1 MSQAET
7 PAQRTPLYDAHLALG
22 GRMAPF
28 AGYQMPIQYAGPDGG
43 VLNEHRW
50 TRNHAGLFDVSHMG
64 PAFLT
69 LREPSGDA
77 DADFARIAGY
87 MERLVCGD
95 IAGLKPGQLRYTLLL
110 NDGGGIVDDLIVAGS
125 SVVLYS
131 PPAVGK
137 SFVALDIAACVAT
150 GTWWHGRA
158 VKQGPVLYVAA
169 EGTGGLPVR
178 VQAWKAHN
186 RMPWVED
193 FDFLP
198 GSINLLDPAQAA
210 TLAELTV
217 AKGYRLV
224 VIDTM
229 ARVTAGGDE
238 NAPKDMGLL
247 VAAVAKLQAAGAT
260 VLLVHHPGKDAG
272 KGMRGHSSLR
282 GALDT
287 EIEAKEV
294 GERLVTL
301 VCQKQKDA
309 QEFLPVRLGLKVVTF
324 ADEEGRAFSSSC
336 AVDKAA
342 RTTDEDDPRR
352 DEAREVFVR
361 SFVRSGCTAAQLR
374 DALQETLEVGRTK
387 AYELINTLVSE
398 GFLVNTGSDK
408 RPFYTLGDGTEG
420 PA

>member
-1 MSQAET
+1 MSDVITCDVCTDRGE
-7 PAQRTPLYDAHLALG
+7 LD
-22 GRMAPF
+22 
-28 AGYQMPIQYAGPDGG
+28 GPDVQRVGAG
-43 VLNEHRW
+43 ALCAIHRGDLDEDAMEAA
-50 TRNHAGLFDVSHMG
+50 TEEPPTGNGLRPVAGESDEERQHRATALE
-64 PAFLT
+64 
-69 LREPSGDA
+69 REEA
-77 DADFARIAGY
+77 
-87 MERLVCGD
+87 RLVTFD
-95 IAGLKPGQLRYTLLL
+95 AMATRPPPEWL
-110 NDGGGIVDDLIVAGS
+110 VDDLLVAGS
-125 SVVLYS
+125 SAVLYS
-131 PPAVGK
+131 PPSVGK

-158 VKQGPVLYVAA
+158 VRQGPVLYVAA

-186 RMPWVED
+186 RMAWVD
-193 FDFLP
+193 AFDFLP
-198 GSINLLDPAQAA
+198 GSINLLDPGQAA

-224 VIDTM
+224 VVDTM

-238 NAPKDMGLL
+238 NSPKDMGLL

-260 VLLVHHPGKDAG
+260 VLMVHHPGKDAG

-324 ADEEGRAFSSSC
+324 ADEEGRPFSSSC

-342 RTTDEDDPRR
+342 RTSADDDPRR
-352 DEAREVFVR
+352 EEARGVFVR
-361 SFVRSGCTAAQLR
+361 SFVRSGCTAPQLR

-398 GFLVNTGSDK
+398 GFLANTGSDK
-408 RPFYTLGDGTEG
+408 RPFYTLADPEDEQHYTERPEASG
-420 PA
+420 GVR

>member
-1 MSQAET
+1 MSAT
-7 PAQRTPLYDAHLALG
+7 DIICTSC
-22 GRMAPF
+22 
-28 AGYQMPIQYAGPDGG
+28 
-43 VLNEHRW
+43 
-50 TRNHAGLFDVSHMG
+50 HAWPVVPGS
-64 PAFLT
+64 AFCERCWADMDEDLVEG
-69 LREPSGDA
+69 EPSSEFVTRDEGPETGSRPATNGVRPVA
-77 DADFARIAGY
+77 DESGEERAHRETALEREQA
-87 MERLVCGD
+87 RLVPFD
-95 IAGLKPGQLRYTLLL
+95 AMATRPPPEWL
-110 NDGGGIVDDLIVAGS
+110 VDDLIVAGS

-186 RMPWVED
+186 RMAWVD
-193 FDFLP
+193 GFDFLP
-198 GSINLLDPAQAA
+198 GSTNLLDPAQAQ

-238 NAPKDMGLL
+238 NSGKDMGTL
-247 VAAVAKLQAAGAT
+247 VAAVAKLQAAGAA
-260 VLLVHHPGKDAG
+260 VLVVHHPGKEAG

-324 ADEEGRAFSSSC
+324 ADEQGQAFSSSC

-352 DEAREVFVR
+352 EEAREVFVR
-361 SFVRSGCTAAQLR
+361 SFVRSGCTAATLR

-398 GFLVNTGSDK
+398 GFLANTGSDK
-408 RPFYTLGDGTEG
+408 RPFYTLGDGTEP